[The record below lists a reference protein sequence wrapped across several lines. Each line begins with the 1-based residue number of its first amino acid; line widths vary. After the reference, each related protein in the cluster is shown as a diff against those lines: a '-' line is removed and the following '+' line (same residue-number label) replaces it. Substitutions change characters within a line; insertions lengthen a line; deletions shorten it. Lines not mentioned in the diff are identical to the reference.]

1 MKEIKLV
8 YGVGNLGSDIVEN
21 IRESLDNEGV
31 KCFSGSSEP
40 TQEKMP
46 IILQHLRHAPNIRP
60 RCAQYHPGRQR
71 LSHRERSVLAV
82 GPYQTE
88 LERILEG
95 RAPGQKRQ

>member
-1 MKEIKLV
+1 MATKYIRDPGASARRVRAIVESKESLVWPTAMKEIKLV

-46 IILQHLRHAPNIRP
+46 IILYMDGCEHAG
-60 RCAQYHPGRQR
+60 CFAAAG
-71 LSHRERSVLAV
+71 E
-82 GPYQTE
+82 
-88 LERILEG
+88 
-95 RAPGQKRQ
+95 